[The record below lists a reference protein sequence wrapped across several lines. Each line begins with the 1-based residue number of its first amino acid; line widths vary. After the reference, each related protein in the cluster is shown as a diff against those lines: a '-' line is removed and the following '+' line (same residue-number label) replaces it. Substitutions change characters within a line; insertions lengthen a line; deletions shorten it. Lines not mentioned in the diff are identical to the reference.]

1 MAAADP
7 EFLTTRELAALLRVR
22 ERRVYELAASGEVPC
37 NKVTGKL
44 LFPRAEIEAW
54 LARGRA
60 GRTAAAA
67 SSRPNVVVGSHD
79 PLLEWA
85 LRESGSGLAGFL
97 DGSLDGLRRLAA
109 GEGIAGG
116 LHVIEPDSD
125 GWNRDHVVAQLGG
138 EPVVLVEWAW
148 RQQGLVVAAGNPLG
162 LQGLADLK
170 GRRFIPRQREA
181 GTWVL
186 FERFLAEEGLSAGDL
201 NLLDPPA
208 RTQTDIAAAVAGG
221 HADAGLGLECMA
233 RQFRL
238 GFVPM
243 MRERFDL
250 VVYRRA
256 WFEPPLQRLLA
267 FCATPAFRRRAE
279 ELGGYDLSGAGR
291 VHFNGP

>member
-22 ERRVYELAASGEVPC
+22 ERRVYELAAAGEVPC

-54 LARGRA
+54 LERGRA
-60 GRTAAAA
+60 GSATAAP
-67 SSRPNVVVGSHD
+67 SPRPNVVVGSHD

-85 LRESGSGLAGFL
+85 LRESGSGLAAFL

-109 GEGIAGG
+109 GEGVAGG
-116 LHVIEPDSD
+116 LHVIEPESG
-125 GWNRDHVVAQLGG
+125 GWNARHVRERLGR
-138 EPVVLVEWAW
+138 EPIVLVEWAW

-162 LQGLADLK
+162 VERLADLR
-170 GRRFIPRQREA
+170 GRAFIPRQREA

-186 FERFLAEEGLSAGDL
+186 FERQLAEEGLSAADL
-201 NLLDPPA
+201 ELIEPPA
-208 RTQTDIAAAVAGG
+208 RSQTDVAAAVAAGR
-221 HADAGLGLECMA
+221 ADAGMGLECMA

-238 GFVPM
+238 DFVPLT
-243 MRERFDL
+243 RERFDL

-256 WFEPPLQRLLA
+256 WFEPPFQRLLA
-267 FCATPAFRRRAE
+267 FCASPAFRRRAE